1 MMNMFKHLK
10 LDSFTYS
17 EHMIKNSMKRWYK
30 NSNVVTILRSHINTM
45 RSTTPQKR
53 HNFEVFYVNTECFRT
68 WRRRMDNVPLF
79 DGTQR
84 AAQTVGD
91 VELL

>member
-1 MMNMFKHLK
+1 
-10 LDSFTYS
+10 
-17 EHMIKNSMKRWYK
+17 
-30 NSNVVTILRSHINTM
+30 M

-68 WRRRMDNVPLF
+68 WRRRMDDVPLF